1 MGLRQGALS
10 EQNEKESLRT
20 RGSVGFYSRYF
31 AGGLPGLGGRRGRR
45 PGVFGGDPP
54 VMTPGVSAGGTACGA
69 SSGRQMARTVR
80 WSEEQDDVLR

>member
-20 RGSVGFYSRYF
+20 RGSLGFYSRYF
-31 AGGLPGLGGRRGRR
+31 AGGLPGLGGRRERR

-54 VMTPGVSAGGTACGA
+54 VMTAVETGTASVEGA
-69 SSGRQMARTVR
+69 IHAPSSPSSLIYG
-80 WSEEQDDVLR
+80 W